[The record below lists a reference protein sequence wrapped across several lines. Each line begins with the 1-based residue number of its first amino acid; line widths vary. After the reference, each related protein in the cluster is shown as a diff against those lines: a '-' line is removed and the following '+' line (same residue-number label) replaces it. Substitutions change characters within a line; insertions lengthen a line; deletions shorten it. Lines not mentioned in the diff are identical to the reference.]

1 MVAERRMQPARGRF
15 ARFDLDRQIAST
27 FPAHWKVGP
36 APVFWASQPLEP
48 AEWLAL
54 LILKAGDVESNPGPQ
69 TRKLPPSALTTQTTT
84 LNSTTHSHATT
95 SHPNKKLLTL
105 LQLNINSITNKHEE
119 LKLLVTELQPDII
132 TIQETKLKKHNKTQQ
147 IPTYSAIRTDRA
159 NGKGG
164 GLLTYIKHNI
174 TFSDTKIPNFINPI
188 NTELQIIQLHITHK
202 KIYTIANIYIPPR
215 NTTSPDHATCDA
227 DITSCIQYITNLPNS
242 IISGDI
248 NAHSP
253 IWHSHTTDHRGD
265 LIADL
270 NTGTSFR
277 PISLLSVISKTLEKA
292 LLPYITNNI
301 PQHHTQHGFKA
312 KHSTTTALH
321 NINNTIASGF
331 NQRIPPARTIAVA
344 LDMSKAFDTVN
355 IHTLTKKLLDTQIPP
370 ILIKFI
376 ANYIK
381 GRKAFTT
388 YNNKTSTQ
396 RQFKTGVPQGGVL
409 SPTLFNI
416 YTSDIPSP
424 PPNINITVYADDITM
439 TSTDTNKQIAHAKL
453 QPYLQEIASW
463 TQQNQL
469 HLNPDKT
476 TSTLFTPDP
485 AEYSTQLTLN
495 IDNVVIPTV
504 KNPKILGLTF
514 DPKLTYNSHIRKTS
528 DKARNT
534 LKLLK
539 ALTSTKWGKQKETI
553 VATYKAITRPIL
565 EYAST
570 IWSPIASTTGIT
582 KLQTIQNM
590 ALRIATGCTS
600 DTNIQHLHNETNILP
615 LNAHLKLHSSQ
626 LRQKSQHPTHP
637 LHKFTV
643 LTENERHKKQTIF
656 DNNNNYTVNINTKS
670 DLICEDLIQSNLK
683 LIHSHI
689 VSNHLSQRPPNK
701 VLQDQTPSVSPA
713 ELLLSRETR
722 RTLAQ
727 LRTNKS
733 PLLVSYLFSIGDP
746 RHPSPLCPLCLM
758 HDHTSSHLFECKS
771 LPTSLSSL
779 DLWTNPDKVEPFL
792 ATWGERLLAAT

>member
-1 MVAERRMQPARGRF
+1 MHIDVVGDGEVAQ
-15 ARFDLDRQIAST
+15 
-27 FPAHWKVGP
+27 
-36 APVFWASQPLEP
+36 
-48 AEWLAL
+48 
-54 LILKAGDVESNPGPQ
+54 
-69 TRKLPPSALTTQTTT
+69 
-84 LNSTTHSHATT
+84 
-95 SHPNKKLLTL
+95 
-105 LQLNINSITNKHEE
+105 
-119 LKLLVTELQPDII
+119 
-132 TIQETKLKKHNKTQQ
+132 
-147 IPTYSAIRTDRA
+147 
-159 NGKGG
+159 
-164 GLLTYIKHNI
+164 
-174 TFSDTKIPNFINPI
+174 
-188 NTELQIIQLHITHK
+188 
-202 KIYTIANIYIPPR
+202 
-215 NTTSPDHATCDA
+215 
-227 DITSCIQYITNLPNS
+227 
-242 IISGDI
+242 
-248 NAHSP
+248 
-253 IWHSHTTDHRGD
+253 
-265 LIADL
+265 
-270 NTGTSFR
+270 
-277 PISLLSVISKTLEKA
+277 
-292 LLPYITNNI
+292 
-301 PQHHTQHGFKA
+301 
-312 KHSTTTALH
+312 
-321 NINNTIASGF
+321 
-331 NQRIPPARTIAVA
+331 
-344 LDMSKAFDTVN
+344 
-355 IHTLTKKLLDTQIPP
+355 
-370 ILIKFI
+370 
-376 ANYIK
+376 
-381 GRKAFTT
+381 
-388 YNNKTSTQ
+388 
-396 RQFKTGVPQGGVL
+396 
-409 SPTLFNI
+409 
-416 YTSDIPSP
+416 
-424 PPNINITVYADDITM
+424 
-439 TSTDTNKQIAHAKL
+439 AKL
-453 QPYLQEIASW
+453 QLYLQEIASW

-656 DNNNNYTVNINTKS
+656 DNNNNYTVNINMKS
-670 DLICEDLIQSNLK
+670 DLICKDLIQSNLK

>member
-1 MVAERRMQPARGRF
+1 M
-15 ARFDLDRQIAST
+15 
-27 FPAHWKVGP
+27 
-36 APVFWASQPLEP
+36 
-48 AEWLAL
+48 
-54 LILKAGDVESNPGPQ
+54 
-69 TRKLPPSALTTQTTT
+69 
-84 LNSTTHSHATT
+84 
-95 SHPNKKLLTL
+95 
-105 LQLNINSITNKHEE
+105 
-119 LKLLVTELQPDII
+119 
-132 TIQETKLKKHNKTQQ
+132 
-147 IPTYSAIRTDRA
+147 
-159 NGKGG
+159 
-164 GLLTYIKHNI
+164 
-174 TFSDTKIPNFINPI
+174 
-188 NTELQIIQLHITHK
+188 
-202 KIYTIANIYIPPR
+202 
-215 NTTSPDHATCDA
+215 
-227 DITSCIQYITNLPNS
+227 
-242 IISGDI
+242 
-248 NAHSP
+248 
-253 IWHSHTTDHRGD
+253 
-265 LIADL
+265 
-270 NTGTSFR
+270 
-277 PISLLSVISKTLEKA
+277 
-292 LLPYITNNI
+292 
-301 PQHHTQHGFKA
+301 
-312 KHSTTTALH
+312 
-321 NINNTIASGF
+321 
-331 NQRIPPARTIAVA
+331 
-344 LDMSKAFDTVN
+344 
-355 IHTLTKKLLDTQIPP
+355 
-370 ILIKFI
+370 
-376 ANYIK
+376 
-381 GRKAFTT
+381 
-388 YNNKTSTQ
+388 
-396 RQFKTGVPQGGVL
+396 
-409 SPTLFNI
+409 
-416 YTSDIPSP
+416 
-424 PPNINITVYADDITM
+424 
-439 TSTDTNKQIAHAKL
+439 
-453 QPYLQEIASW
+453 
-463 TQQNQL
+463 
-469 HLNPDKT
+469 T

-485 AEYSTQLTLN
+485 AEYSTQLTLY

-643 LTENERHKKQTIF
+643 LTEKERHKKQTIF

-792 ATWGERLLAAT
+792 ATWGERLLAATWFRVLDSAGSTLVEWGRQQQQHDGKDNDWEDNDWEENDGGEWWRGEWQRKVMEGRMTERKVTGRRMMERRMMERRMTEESDGEESDGRQPHLCDANRC